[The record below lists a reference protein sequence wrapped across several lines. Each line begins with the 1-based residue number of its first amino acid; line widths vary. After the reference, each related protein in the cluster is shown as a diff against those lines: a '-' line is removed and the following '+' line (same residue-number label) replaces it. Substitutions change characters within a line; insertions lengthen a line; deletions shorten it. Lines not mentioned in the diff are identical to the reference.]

1 MKIDDDGDDD
11 YLSVSM
17 ISTRMKTNIN
27 LDSISH
33 CLILCNDDY
42 LTSTYVG
49 NDIEKKDNLIEEN
62 SDNDGDDD
70 DDDDDDDDGHSVLL
84 DMKENEVIL
93 ETPIFSDDD
102 DDADEDLYLT
112 PPLISI
118 LVHTPDVSD
127 EE

>member
-62 SDNDGDDD
+62 SDNDSDDD
-70 DDDDDDDDGHSVLL
+70 DDDDDHSILL
-84 DMKENEVIL
+84 DTQENDVIL

-102 DDADEDLYLT
+102 DTDEDLYLT